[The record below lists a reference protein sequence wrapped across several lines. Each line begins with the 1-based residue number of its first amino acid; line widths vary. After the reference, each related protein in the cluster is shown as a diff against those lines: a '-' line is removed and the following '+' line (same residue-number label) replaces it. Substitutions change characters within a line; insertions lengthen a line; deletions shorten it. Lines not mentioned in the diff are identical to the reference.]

1 MTQRIRVGIVF
12 GGASSE
18 HDVSCMTAGGVSRAI
33 DADRFDVIGIGITPS
48 GRWVQV
54 PADELR
60 ALRKQGDELPRLSE
74 SRATAVL
81 LPGQTGG
88 ARVAT
93 VEGDRLVD
101 LHDFDVA
108 FTLLHGPFGE
118 DGTIQG
124 MFELLG
130 LRYVGSGVAASANGM
145 TKT

>member
-1 MTQRIRVGIVF
+1 MAQRTRVGIVF

-60 ALRKQGDELPRLSE
+60 GLRKQGDELPRLSE

-81 LPGQTGG
+81 LPGSGGG

-93 VEGDRLVD
+93 VDGDRRSSRAIC
-101 LHDFDVA
+101 LHDLRLSRPLSIA
-108 FTLLHGPFGE
+108 ARWARPAPP
-118 DGTIQG
+118 GTP
-124 MFELLG
+124 
-130 LRYVGSGVAASANGM
+130 SGTTGRIMSAGC
-145 TKT
+145 TS